1 MALKIA
7 ARGRID
13 PFIVMEVMRAAAER
27 AASGAD
33 VVHLEV
39 GQPSTRAPRKVL
51 EAARAALDTDL
62 IGYTLALGIPQLRE
76 RIARHYREFYG
87 ASVPAERIVITTG
100 SSGGFL
106 LSFLTAFDPG
116 DRVALASPGYPCY
129 RNILSALGI
138 APVIVPMEAD
148 TKFQPTIAA
157 LEQAQ
162 RASGKLD
169 GLIVASPSNPVGA
182 VIPEADLRAL
192 MAHCRERGIRFV
204 SDEIYHGITYGV
216 DPATAAAI
224 DDQAIVVNSFSKY
237 FSMTG
242 WRLGWLVVPED
253 LLQPIERLAQNL
265 FISPPTLSQ
274 YAGVAAFD
282 AQDECRANVR
292 RYAENR
298 ALLLND
304 LPGAGFDK
312 LIATDGAFYVYA
324 DVARL
329 TNDSVAFCR
338 RMLLETGVAATP
350 GVDFDGARGHATM
363 RFSFAGSTADMAEAV
378 KRLKAW
384 RK

>member
-1 MALKIA
+1 MVLKVA

-39 GQPSTRAPRKVL
+39 GQPSTPAPRKVL
-51 EAARAALDTDL
+51 DAAKAALDSDL

-76 RIARHYREFYG
+76 RIARHYRDFYG

-106 LSFLTAFDPG
+106 LSFLTAFAPG

-138 APVIVPMEAD
+138 TPVIVPMEAD
-148 TKFQPTIAA
+148 TKYQPTIAA
-157 LEQAQ
+157 LEQAE
-162 RASGKLD
+162 RSGGKLD

-182 VIPEADLRAL
+182 VIPEADLKAL
-192 MAHCRERGIRFV
+192 MTHCRARGIRFV

-274 YAGVAAFD
+274 YAGIAAFD
-282 AQDECRANVR
+282 AQDECQANVR

-338 RMLLETGVAATP
+338 RMLQETGVAATP
-350 GVDFDGARGHATM
+350 GVDFDGVRGHATM